1 MNNYTIT
8 HIHTDRSSG
17 TTNIDSVTKPE
28 QYISKIVNLGMK
40 SIAFTEHGNILDW
53 SKKKSLCEKH
63 GIKYI
68 HAVECYI
75 TETLDEKIRDNYHC
89 CLYSRNFEGVKE
101 LNKLI
106 SSSYNRKDN
115 HFYYVPRISFEEL
128 IKTSENIIVTTACLG
143 GIFGKGNDEI
153 KKRFLDFIIKN
164 KNRCFLEIQHHLDE
178 KQIKLNK
185 ELYSLSK
192 GYNLN
197 LIIGTDTHALDE
209 SHAKGRIILQK
220 AKNIHFSDEDKWD
233 ITLKTYDELIE
244 LYLKQ
249 KSIPIEN
256 VIKALHNTNVLSD
269 MIETFEVD
277 KSYKYPKLYENPKA
291 ILKEKIIQGIKK
303 RGISKH
309 SNYESEY
316 LPRIKEE
323 LETFEYNKAINLLLL
338 DNDIKEWARN
348 NNIYNGYSRGSVAG
362 SEICYIIGV
371 TDIDSIKHGLNFQRF
386 MNKERV
392 SLADID
398 TDWDSTGRE
407 RVKQYVYSKDELY
420 CADIITFNT
429 IALKGSIRDVG
440 RALDIPLSQIDNICK
455 NIEMKENY
463 YRSIYKKLFE
473 YVDIINGTIVSI
485 GTHPCGLVVSPVP
498 LEENMGT
505 LTLSTCEYPVTML
518 NMKEIDHQNY
528 VKLDL
533 LALDTVEIVNKTCEL
548 ANIPRLTP
556 DNMVNDIRVW
566 ESIRDNTLG
575 IFQWESDSA
584 QAYLKQL
591 FSKSTIER
599 IRKANPNFSYIDI
612 FSVGN
617 GAIRPAGASY
627 RDELANGQFRDNG
640 HEALNEFLAP
650 TLGFLVYQEQILEF
664 LNKFCGYSM
673 GEADVVRR
681 GFAKKDGTEEF
692 IPKIK
697 LGFINT
703 MNKRYSI
710 SKYESEKLIE
720 NFLNV
725 IIDASDYLFSLNHS
739 TPYSYLGYAC
749 GYLRYYY
756 PLEFISVLLNI
767 NNGNIEKTSKITEYA
782 LKRGVNIF
790 NPKFRFSKSEYFF
803 DKKTNSIYK
812 GIESIKFLNSDIGE
826 YLYSLKDNK
835 YDSFLELL
843 NDLQGHINS
852 KQLSILIKLDFFEE
866 FGKSNKL
873 LETYDIYNSIYS
885 KKQFKKD
892 SLPCKMEIMRKY
904 SNKETEKIFKEVDT
918 KKLCL
923 YLESQIENTDISINE
938 KIQAYFEFVGSCD
951 IKDSNSNPRYCLVI
965 DIDTKYSPKITL
977 YNLKSGNTKIFK
989 VNKAIFEDNKIGI
1002 YDLIYLKSTKEK
1014 AKSKKVD
1021 EKWIKSHTETE
1032 WWIQEYWKIEN

>member
-28 QYISKIVNLGMK
+28 QYISKIASLGMK
-40 SIAFTEHGNILDW
+40 SIAFTEHGNIFSWL
-53 SKKKSLCEKH
+53 KKKELCEKYD
-63 GIKYI
+63 IKYI

-89 CLYSRNFEGVKE
+89 CLYSRNLEGVKE

-185 ELYSLSK
+185 ELYKLSK
-192 GYNLN
+192 EYSLN

-209 SHAKGRIILQK
+209 THAKGRTILQK

-249 KSIPIEN
+249 KAIPIEN
-256 VIKALHNTNVLSD
+256 VKKALHNTNILSD

-277 KSYKYPKLYENPKA
+277 KSYKYPKLYKNPKDV
-291 ILKEKIIQGIKK
+291 LKEKIIEGIKK
-303 RGISKH
+303 RGIHKYP
-309 SNYESEY
+309 NYESEY
-316 LPRIKEE
+316 LPRIREE
-323 LETFEYNKAINLLLL
+323 LETFEHNKAIDFLLL

-348 NNIYNGYSRGSVAG
+348 NNIYHGYSRGSVAG
-362 SEICYIIGV
+362 SEICYIIGM
-371 TDIDSIKHGLNFQRF
+371 TDIDSIKHDLNFQRF

-392 SLADID
+392 SLADVD
-398 TDWDSTGRE
+398 TDWDSVGRE
-407 RVKQYVYSKDELY
+407 KVKQYIYSKDELY

-429 IALKGSIRDVG
+429 VALKGSIRDVG
-440 RALDIPLSQIDNICK
+440 RALDIPLSEIDDICK
-455 NIEMKENY
+455 NIEVKENY
-463 YRSIYKKLFE
+463 YRNIYKELFE

-485 GTHPCGLVVSPVP
+485 GIHPCGLVISPIP
-498 LEENMGT
+498 LDENMGT

-518 NMKEIDHQNY
+518 NMKEIDSKNY

-533 LALDTVEIVNKTCEL
+533 LALDTVEIVNRTCEL

-556 DNMVNDIRVW
+556 DNIINDIKVW
-566 ESIRDNTLG
+566 ESIRENTLG

-584 QAYLKQL
+584 QVYLKQL
-591 FSKSTIER
+591 FSKNTIER
-599 IRKANPNFSYIDI
+599 IKRINPNFSYIDI

-627 RDELANGQFRDNG
+627 RNELANGQFRDNG

-673 GEADVVRR
+673 GEADIVRR
-681 GFAKKDGTEEF
+681 GFAKKVGTEEF

-703 MNKRYSI
+703 MNKRYNI

-739 TPYSYLGYAC
+739 KPYSYLGYAC

-782 LKRGVNIF
+782 LKRGINIF

-803 DKKTNSIYK
+803 NRDTNSIYK

-826 YLYSLKDNK
+826 YLYSLRNNK

-843 NDLQGHINS
+843 IDLQGHINS

-873 LETYDIYNSIYS
+873 LEIYDIYNSIYN

-892 SLPCKMEIMRKY
+892 NLPCSINTMRRY

-918 KKLCL
+918 KKLCS
-923 YLESQIENTDISINE
+923 YLESQIENTEIPVNE
-938 KIQAYFEFVGSCD
+938 KIQTYFEFVGSCN
-951 IKDSNSNPRYCLVI
+951 IKDSNSNPRHCLVI

-989 VNKAIFEDNKIGI
+989 VSKAIFEDNKISI
-1002 YDLIYLKSTKEK
+1002 YDLVYLKSTKEK
-1014 AKSKKVD
+1014 SKRKKID
-1021 EKWIKSHTETE
+1021 GKWIKSNTETE
-1032 WWIQEYWKIEN
+1032 WWVQEYWKVEN

>member
-28 QYISKIVNLGMK
+28 QYISKIANLGMK

-89 CLYSRNFEGVKE
+89 CLYSRNLEGVKE

-185 ELYSLSK
+185 ELYELSNKYSLS
-192 GYNLN
+192 

-209 SHAKGRIILQK
+209 THAKGRKILQK

-233 ITLKTYDELIE
+233 ITLKTYNELIE

-249 KSIPIEN
+249 KAIPIEN
-256 VIKALHNTNVLSD
+256 VKKALHNTNILSD

-277 KSYKYPKLYENPKA
+277 KSYKYPKLYENPKNV
-291 ILKEKIIQGIKK
+291 LKEKIIEGIKK
-303 RGISKH
+303 RGIHKYT
-309 SNYESEY
+309 NYESEY
-316 LPRIKEE
+316 LPRIREE
-323 LETFEYNKAINLLLL
+323 LETFEHNKAIDFLLL

-348 NNIYNGYSRGSVAG
+348 NNIYHGYSRGSVAG
-362 SEICYIIGV
+362 SEICYIIGM
-371 TDIDSIKHGLNFQRF
+371 TDIDSIKHDLNFQRF

-392 SLADID
+392 SLADVD
-398 TDWDSTGRE
+398 TDWDSIGRE
-407 RVKQYVYSKDELY
+407 KVKQYIYSKDELY

-429 IALKGSIRDVG
+429 VALKGSIRDVG
-440 RALDIPLSQIDNICK
+440 RALDVPLSEIDDMCK
-455 NIEMKENY
+455 NIETKENY
-463 YRSIYKKLFE
+463 YRSIYKELFE

-498 LEENMGT
+498 LEENMGI

-556 DNMVNDIRVW
+556 DNMVNDIKVW

-591 FSKSTIER
+591 FSKNTIER

-640 HEALNEFLAP
+640 HKALNEFLAP

-673 GEADVVRR
+673 GEADIVRR
-681 GFAKKDGTEEF
+681 GFAKKVGTEEF

-739 TPYSYLGYAC
+739 TPYSCLGYAC

-892 SLPCKMEIMRKY
+892 SLPCKMGIMRKY

-918 KKLCL
+918 KKLCS
-923 YLESQIENTDISINE
+923 YLESQIENTDIPINE

-965 DIDTKYSPKITL
+965 DIDTKYSPKVTL
-977 YNLKSGNTKIFK
+977 YNINSGNTKIFK
-989 VNKAIFEDNKIGI
+989 VN
-1002 YDLIYLKSTKEK
+1002 
-1014 AKSKKVD
+1014 
-1021 EKWIKSHTETE
+1021 
-1032 WWIQEYWKIEN
+1032 

>member
-28 QYISKIVNLGMK
+28 QYISKIANLGMK

-75 TETLDEKIRDNYHC
+75 TETLDEKVRDNYHC
-89 CLYSRNFEGVKE
+89 CLYSRNLEGVKE

-185 ELYSLSK
+185 ELYELSK
-192 GYNLN
+192 KYSLN

-209 SHAKGRIILQK
+209 THAKGRKILQK

-233 ITLKTYDELIE
+233 ITLKTYNELIE

-249 KSIPIEN
+249 KAIPIEN
-256 VIKALHNTNVLSD
+256 VKKALHNTNILSD

-277 KSYKYPKLYENPKA
+277 KSYKYPKLYKNPKDV
-291 ILKEKIIQGIKK
+291 LKEKIIKGIKK
-303 RGISKH
+303 RGIHKYP
-309 SNYESEY
+309 NYESEY
-316 LPRIKEE
+316 LPRIREE
-323 LETFEYNKAINLLLL
+323 LETFEHNKAIDFLLL

-348 NNIYNGYSRGSVAG
+348 NNIYHGYSRGSVAG
-362 SEICYIIGV
+362 SEICYIIGM
-371 TDIDSIKHGLNFQRF
+371 TDIDSIKHDLNFQRF
-386 MNKERV
+386 MNKERI
-392 SLADID
+392 SLADVD
-398 TDWDSTGRE
+398 TDWDSIGRE
-407 RVKQYVYSKDELY
+407 KVKQYIYSKDELY

-429 IALKGSIRDVG
+429 VALKGSIRDVG
-440 RALDIPLSQIDNICK
+440 RALDVPLSEIDDMCK
-455 NIEMKENY
+455 NIETKENY
-463 YRSIYKKLFE
+463 YRSIYKELFE

-498 LEENMGT
+498 LDENMGT
-505 LTLSTCEYPVTML
+505 LTLATCDYPVTML
-518 NMKEIDHQNY
+518 NMKEIDRQNY

-533 LALDTVEIVNKTCEL
+533 LALDTVEIVNRTCEL

-556 DNMVNDIRVW
+556 DNIVNDIKVW

-591 FSKSTIER
+591 FSKKTIER
-599 IRKANPNFSYIDI
+599 IEKVNPNFSYMDI

-673 GEADVVRR
+673 GEADIVRR
-681 GFAKKDGTEEF
+681 GFAKKVGTEEF

-739 TPYSYLGYAC
+739 TPYSCLGYAC

-803 DKKTNSIYK
+803 NRDKNSIYK

-892 SLPCKMEIMRKY
+892 SLPCKMEIMRRY
-904 SNKETEKIFKEVDT
+904 SNKETEKIFKEVNT
-918 KKLCL
+918 KELCS
-923 YLESQIENTDISINE
+923 YLESQIENTDIPINE
-938 KIQAYFEFVGSCD
+938 KIQAHFEFVGSCN
-951 IKDSNSNPRYCLVI
+951 IKDGNSNPRHCLVI

-977 YNLKSGNTKIFK
+977 YNLNSGNTKIFK
-989 VNKAIFEDNKIGI
+989 VSKAIFEDNKIGI

-1014 AKSKKVD
+1014 AKSKKVNG
-1021 EKWIKSHTETE
+1021 KWIKSHTETE